1 MQGTFLTLEQAK
13 KLEKYEKLKEKID
26 KAYELLEILHY
37 QFADYDD
44 IHKRIEDI
52 QKIIKG
58 E

>member
-1 MQGTFLTLEQAK
+1 MKGTFLTLEQAK
-13 KLEKYEKLKEKID
+13 KLEEYEKLKERID

-37 QFADYDD
+37 LFPDYDN

-52 QKIIKG
+52 QKILKG